1 MAHRGV
7 GWGDVVWEVIVIS
20 LVFCPN
26 SDNYRCSTVLD
37 RLRYAPI
44 NEMPHL
50 PPPGAGGGFANRG
63 GLNPHPWG
71 PKFWLIPHYFV
82 YYLDIIT

>member
-1 MAHRGV
+1 MGPCSAT
-7 GWGDVVWEVIVIS
+7 DQTIS
-20 LVFCPN
+20 KN
-26 SDNYRCSTVLD
+26 KIMDNCIILIHN
-37 RLRYAPI
+37 API

-63 GLNPHPWG
+63 ELNHHPWG

>member
-1 MAHRGV
+1 MENMESGN
-7 GWGDVVWEVIVIS
+7 GNGNGNSEKVVRRTYNM
-20 LVFCPN
+20 CN
-26 SDNYRCSTVLD
+26 
-37 RLRYAPI
+37 API

-63 GLNPHPWG
+63 ELNPHPWG